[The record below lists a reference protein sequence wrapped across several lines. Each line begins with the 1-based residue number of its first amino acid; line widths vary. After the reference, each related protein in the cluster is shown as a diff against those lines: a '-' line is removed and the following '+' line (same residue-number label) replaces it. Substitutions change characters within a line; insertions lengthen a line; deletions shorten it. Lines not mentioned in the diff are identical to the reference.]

1 MQPDIPEKM
10 NANTGLC
17 AWGLPVSS
25 CRPQSCRPQPAP
37 TLKVTFQA
45 LDIFSQRSKLRST
58 FTPGMPGLF

>member
-25 CRPQSCRPQPAP
+25 CWPQPAP
-37 TLKVTFQA
+37 TLKVTFQS